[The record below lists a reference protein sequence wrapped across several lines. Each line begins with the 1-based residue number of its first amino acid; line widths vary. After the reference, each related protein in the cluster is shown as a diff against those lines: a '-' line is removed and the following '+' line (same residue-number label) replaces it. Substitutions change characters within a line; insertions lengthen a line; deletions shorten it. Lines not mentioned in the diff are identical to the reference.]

1 MEIKITIDGLDQL
14 TEAIALLG
22 SALAY
27 KQGMVKTTA
36 EAVDLAFLTGNFTE
50 KTEEATKPEEKV
62 TEEPEK
68 VTEPTITIEQVREAF
83 MDKNSKANAPKLKAL
98 LKKYG
103 VAKVTDLKE
112 VTFSFVLEDLKEI

>member
-27 KQGMVKTTA
+27 KQGTIKIAGAA
-36 EAVDLAFLTGNFTE
+36 EALAESVTE
-50 KTEEATKPEEKV
+50 KTEGITKSE
-62 TEEPEK
+62 EK

-83 MDKNSKANAPKLKAL
+83 MNKNSKANTTKLKAL

-103 VAKVTDLKE
+103 VTKVTDLKDKD
-112 VTFSFVLEDLKEI
+112 FSSVLEDLEAI

>member
-27 KQGMVKTTA
+27 KQGTLKIAGAA
-36 EAVDLAFLTGNFTE
+36 EALAEDVTE
-50 KTEEATKPEEKV
+50 MTKKVTKPEEKV

-112 VTFSFVLEDLKEI
+112 EDFSSVLEDLKGI

>member
-1 MEIKITIDGLDQL
+1 MEIKITIDGLEQL

-22 SALAY
+22 SAMAY
-27 KQGMVKTTA
+27 KQGTLKIAGAA
-36 EAVDLAFLTGNFTE
+36 EALAENVTE
-50 KTEEATKPEEKV
+50 KTEEAVKPEE
-62 TEEPEK
+62 E
-68 VTEPTITIEQVREAF
+68 VTEPMITIEQVREAF